1 MLVVMQLQLYF
12 KRLRDDAILPTRGSD
27 FSAGLDLYASHSV
40 ILETGSFKTIS
51 TGISV
56 AIPEGYY
63 GRIAPRSGL
72 AAKFGIDV
80 LAGVVDSDYRGEVGV
95 ILANFGQKDF
105 EIKQGDRV
113 AQFIIEKI
121 ILPEPVFVE
130 DLPQTNRGEGGFG
143 STGI

>member
-1 MLVVMQLQLYF
+1 MLVVMQPKIYF
-12 KRLRDDAILPTRGSD
+12 KRLNDNAVLPTRGSE
-27 FSAGLDLYASHSV
+27 FAAALDMYSV
-40 ILETGSFKTIS
+40 ESVTILTGEFRSIK

-56 AIPEGYY
+56 AIPEGHY

-80 LAGVVDSDYRGEVGV
+80 LAGVVDSDYRGELGV
-95 ILANFGQKDF
+95 VLANFGQNDF
-105 EIKQGDRV
+105 EIKQGDRI